1 MSRFLVWARNRF
13 PPMRELMPVYA
24 VALSILN
31 FWMVDRFFW
40 KFPSWIYFL
49 KTSDLLATL
58 AYAFATTF
66 AESLVVIL
74 GLAIAAAVTP
84 RSWFRDAFVAR
95 GAALVLLG
103 LGYVMIFALQFQS
116 KDDYPTAMVK
126 MTPWVLAGIAAL
138 AYFAGRVPL
147 IRRALEALADR
158 FLILL
163 YIFLPLGIIGSV
175 TMILRNMP

>member
-1 MSRFLVWARNRF
+1 MSRFAVWARNCF
-13 PPMRELMPVYA
+13 PSMRELMPVYA

-74 GLAIAAAVTP
+74 GLAIAAAVMP
-84 RSWFRDAFVAR
+84 RAWFRDAFVAR

-116 KDDYPTAMVK
+116 KSDYPTAMVK
-126 MTPWVLAGIAAL
+126 MTPWVLTGIAAI
-138 AYFAGRVPL
+138 AYFVGRVPVTRHL
-147 IRRALEALADR
+147 LESLADR
-158 FLILL
+158 FIILL
-163 YIFLPLGIIGSV
+163 YIFLPLSIIGIV